1 MQYSCFLTKN
11 IEEQTVTV
19 CPSTK
24 KYEIT
29 KKMFSCNS
37 LSRWLSLLFSFV
49 VFFVDSLNLI
59 ANQLKVVA
67 QLLNLAVHL
76 VDERITLL

>member
-29 KKMFSCNS
+29 KKN
-37 LSRWLSLLFSFV
+37 
-49 VFFVDSLNLI
+49 VFL
-59 ANQLKVVA
+59 Q
-67 QLLNLAVHL
+67 
-76 VDERITLL
+76 